1 MDDRVEVLERWE
13 VLELLLVED
22 EVDDNF
28 VELVLK

>member
-28 VELVLK
+28 VELMLK